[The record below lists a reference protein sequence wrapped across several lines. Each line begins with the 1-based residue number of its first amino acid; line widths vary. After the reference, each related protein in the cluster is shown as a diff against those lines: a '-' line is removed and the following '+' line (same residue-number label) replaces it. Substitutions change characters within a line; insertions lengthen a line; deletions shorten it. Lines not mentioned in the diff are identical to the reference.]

1 MSEAPEVNQVLAQ
14 ADAKTECNEADTDC
28 SSHIFGRV
36 KRPMIQRMAKAAGIR
51 HVSTNLYDAIR
62 SALHRYLKEQVA
74 LALSHVDRANAD
86 RVNVD
91 RANVDRANVDVLANV
106 DRVNVEEAP
115 NNPVIPNKT
124 FTHMVTLVS
133 NGVKLSKPA
142 IQALHAKTEAWWLEL
157 FQSVH
162 MVSMHRGANVAQPS
176 DLEIVERLRTVTQA
190 TC

>member
-1 MSEAPEVNQVLAQ
+1 MSEAPEVNQVLTE
-14 ADAKTECNEADTDC
+14 AKCNEADTDC

-74 LALSHVDRANAD
+74 LALSHADRVNVDRANAD
-86 RVNVD
+86 RVNAD
-91 RANVDRANVDVLANV
+91 RANV
-106 DRVNVEEAP
+106 DRVNVDEPTEEPAP
-115 NNPVIPNKT
+115 ESPVIPNKT

-133 NGVKLSKPA
+133 NGAKLSKPA

>member
-1 MSEAPEVNQVLAQ
+1 MSEAPEVNQVLTE
-14 ADAKTECNEADTDC
+14 AKAEAKCNEADTDC

-74 LALSHVDRANAD
+74 LALSNVDRANAD

-91 RANVDRANVDVLANV
+91 RVNVDVLANV
-106 DRVNVEEAP
+106 DRANVEEALQ
-115 NNPVIPNKT
+115 NPVIPNKT

-133 NGVKLSKPA
+133 NGAKLSKPA

>member
-1 MSEAPEVNQVLAQ
+1 MSEAPEVSQVLAE
-14 ADAKTECNEADTDC
+14 ANAKCNEADTDC

-74 LALSHVDRANAD
+74 LALSHA
-86 RVNVD
+86 
-91 RANVDRANVDVLANV
+91 DVLA
-106 DRVNVEEAP
+106 EAQTFQ
-115 NNPVIPNKT
+115 NPVIPNKT

-133 NGVKLSKPA
+133 NGAKLSKPA

>member
-1 MSEAPEVNQVLAQ
+1 MSEAPEVNQVLTE
-14 ADAKTECNEADTDC
+14 ADAKCNEADTDC

-74 LALSHVDRANAD
+74 LALS
-86 RVNVD
+86 
-91 RANVDRANVDVLANV
+91 NV
-106 DRVNVEEAP
+106 DRVNVEEALQ
-115 NNPVIPNKT
+115 NPVIPNKT

-133 NGVKLSKPA
+133 NGAKLSKPTL
-142 IQALHAKTEAWWLEL
+142 QALHAKTEAWWLEL

-176 DLEIVERLRTVTQA
+176 DLEIVERLRTATQA

>member
-1 MSEAPEVNQVLAQ
+1 MSEAPEVNQVLTEAE
-14 ADAKTECNEADTDC
+14 AEAKCNEADTDC

-74 LALSHVDRANAD
+74 LALS
-86 RVNVD
+86 
-91 RANVDRANVDVLANV
+91 NV
-106 DRVNVEEAP
+106 DRVNVEEALQ
-115 NNPVIPNKT
+115 NPVIPNKT

-133 NGVKLSKPA
+133 NGAKLSKPTL
-142 IQALHAKTEAWWLEL
+142 QALHAKTEAWWLEL

>member
-1 MSEAPEVNQVLAQ
+1 MSEAPEVNQVLTE
-14 ADAKTECNEADTDC
+14 ADAKCNEADTDC

-74 LALSHVDRANAD
+74 LALSHAD

-91 RANVDRANVDVLANV
+91 RD
-106 DRVNVEEAP
+106 NVEEALQ
-115 NNPVIPNKT
+115 NPVIPNKT

-133 NGVKLSKPA
+133 NGAKLSKPA
-142 IQALHAKTEAWWLEL
+142 LQALHAKTEAWWLEL

>member
-1 MSEAPEVNQVLAQ
+1 
-14 ADAKTECNEADTDC
+14 
-28 SSHIFGRV
+28 
-36 KRPMIQRMAKAAGIR
+36 MIQRMAKAAGIR

-74 LALSHVDRANAD
+74 LALSHADRAHVDRVNAD
-86 RVNVD
+86 RVNADHVN
-91 RANVDRANVDVLANV
+91 AEELLAA
-106 DRVNVEEAP
+106 AP

-133 NGVKLSKPA
+133 NGAKLSKPA
-142 IQALHAKTEAWWLEL
+142 LQALHAKTEAWWLEL

>member
-1 MSEAPEVNQVLAQ
+1 MSEAPEVNQVLTE
-14 ADAKTECNEADTDC
+14 AKCNEAEADC

-74 LALSHVDRANAD
+74 LALSHVDRAN
-86 RVNVD
+86 
-91 RANVDRANVDVLANV
+91 
-106 DRVNVEEAP
+106 VEESLAP

-176 DLEIVERLRTVTQA
+176 DLEIVERLRKQPVNL
-190 TC
+190 

>member
-1 MSEAPEVNQVLAQ
+1 MSEAPEVNQVLTEAE
-14 ADAKTECNEADTDC
+14 AEAKCNEADTDC

-74 LALSHVDRANAD
+74 LALSHADRVNVDRANAD

-91 RANVDRANVDVLANV
+91 R
-106 DRVNVEEAP
+106 EEALQ
-115 NNPVIPNKT
+115 NPVIPNKT

-133 NGVKLSKPA
+133 NGAKLSKPA

-176 DLEIVERLRTVTQA
+176 DLEIVERLRKQPVNL
-190 TC
+190 

>member
-1 MSEAPEVNQVLAQ
+1 MSEAPEVNQVLTEAE
-14 ADAKTECNEADTDC
+14 AKCNEADTDC

-74 LALSHVDRANAD
+74 LALSHAD

-91 RANVDRANVDVLANV
+91 R
-106 DRVNVEEAP
+106 EEALQ
-115 NNPVIPNKT
+115 NPVIPNKT

-133 NGVKLSKPA
+133 NGAKLSKPA

>member
-1 MSEAPEVNQVLAQ
+1 MSEAPEVNQVLTEADSQ
-14 ADAKTECNEADTDC
+14 AKCNEAEADC

-62 SALHRYLKEQVA
+62 SALHRYLKEQVT
-74 LALSHVDRANAD
+74 LALSHADRAH
-86 RVNVD
+86 
-91 RANVDRANVDVLANV
+91 V
-106 DRVNVEEAP
+106 DRVNAEESLAAAP

-133 NGVKLSKPA
+133 NGAKLSKPTL
-142 IQALHAKTEAWWLEL
+142 QALHAKTEAWWLEL

>member
-1 MSEAPEVNQVLAQ
+1 MSEAPEVNQVLTEAE
-14 ADAKTECNEADTDC
+14 AKCNEADTDC

-74 LALSHVDRANAD
+74 LALSHAD
-86 RVNVD
+86 RVN
-91 RANVDRANVDVLANV
+91 ADVLANV
-106 DRVNVEEAP
+106 ETLAAP
-115 NNPVIPNKT
+115 ENPVIPNKT

-133 NGVKLSKPA
+133 NGVKLSKPTL
-142 IQALHAKTEAWWLEL
+142 QALHAKTEAWWLEL

-176 DLEIVERLRTVTQA
+176 DLEIVERLRKQPVNL
-190 TC
+190 

>member
-1 MSEAPEVNQVLAQ
+1 MSEAPQVNQVLTEAE
-14 ADAKTECNEADTDC
+14 AKCNEAEADC

-74 LALSHVDRANAD
+74 LALSHADRAHVDRVNAD
-86 RVNVD
+86 RVNADHVN
-91 RANVDRANVDVLANV
+91 AEELLAA
-106 DRVNVEEAP
+106 AP

-133 NGVKLSKPA
+133 NGAKLSKPA
-142 IQALHAKTEAWWLEL
+142 LQALHAKTEAWWLEL

>member
-1 MSEAPEVNQVLAQ
+1 MSEVPEVNQVLTE
-14 ADAKTECNEADTDC
+14 ADAKCNEADTDC

-74 LALSHVDRANAD
+74 LALSNVDRAHVD

-91 RANVDRANVDVLANV
+91 EPT
-106 DRVNVEEAP
+106 EEPAP
-115 NNPVIPNKT
+115 ESPVIPNKT

-133 NGVKLSKPA
+133 NGTKLSKPA

>member
-1 MSEAPEVNQVLAQ
+1 MSEAPEVNQVLTE

-74 LALSHVDRANAD
+74 LALSHAD
-86 RVNVD
+86 RVNAD
-91 RANVDRANVDVLANV
+91 RANVDKPT
-106 DRVNVEEAP
+106 EAP
-115 NNPVIPNKT
+115 APESPVIPNKT

-133 NGVKLSKPA
+133 NGVKLSKPTL
-142 IQALHAKTEAWWLEL
+142 QALHAKTEAWWLEL

>member
-1 MSEAPEVNQVLAQ
+1 MSEAPEVSQVLAE
-14 ADAKTECNEADTDC
+14 ANAKCNEADTDC

-74 LALSHVDRANAD
+74 LALSHAD
-86 RVNVD
+86 RVHVD
-91 RANVDRANVDVLANV
+91 
-106 DRVNVEEAP
+106 EPTEAP
-115 NNPVIPNKT
+115 APESPVIPNKT

-133 NGVKLSKPA
+133 NGAKLSKPA
-142 IQALHAKTEAWWLEL
+142 LQALHAKTEAWWLEL

-176 DLEIVERLRTVTQA
+176 DLEIVERLRTATQA

>member
-1 MSEAPEVNQVLAQ
+1 MSLSSSSSDVSDTMHYSEANV
-14 ADAKTECNEADTDC
+14 DCNEADC
-28 SSHIFGRV
+28 SSHIFGRI

-74 LALSHVDRANAD
+74 FALSHVDEFAQANAIS
-86 RVNVD
+86 
-91 RANVDRANVDVLANV
+91 
-106 DRVNVEEAP
+106 
-115 NNPVIPNKT
+115 NPVIPNKT
-124 FTHMVTLVS
+124 FLHMVSRVYEGAKMS
-133 NGVKLSKPA
+133 NGAKLSKPV
-142 IQALHAKTEAWWLEL
+142 IHALHAKTEAWWLEL

-176 DLEIVERLRTVTQA
+176 DLDVVQRLRR

>member
-1 MSEAPEVNQVLAQ
+1 MSEAPEVNQVLTE
-14 ADAKTECNEADTDC
+14 AKCNEADADC

-74 LALSHVDRANAD
+74 LALSHVDRANVD
-86 RVNVD
+86 VD
-91 RANVDRANVDVLANV
+91 RANVETL
-106 DRVNVEEAP
+106 EALQ
-115 NNPVIPNKT
+115 NPVIPNKT

-133 NGVKLSKPA
+133 NGTKLSKPA

>member
-1 MSEAPEVNQVLAQ
+1 MSEAPEVNQVLTEAE
-14 ADAKTECNEADTDC
+14 AKCNEAEADC

-74 LALSHVDRANAD
+74 LVLSNAD
-86 RVNVD
+86 RVNADRAHVD
-91 RANVDRANVDVLANV
+91 RAHVDRVNV

-133 NGVKLSKPA
+133 NGAKLSKPA

>member
-1 MSEAPEVNQVLAQ
+1 
-14 ADAKTECNEADTDC
+14 
-28 SSHIFGRV
+28 
-36 KRPMIQRMAKAAGIR
+36 MIQRMAKAAGIR

-74 LALSHVDRANAD
+74 LALS
-86 RVNVD
+86 
-91 RANVDRANVDVLANV
+91 NV
-106 DRVNVEEAP
+106 DRVNVEEALQ
-115 NNPVIPNKT
+115 NPVIPNKT

-133 NGVKLSKPA
+133 NGAKLSKPTL
-142 IQALHAKTEAWWLEL
+142 QALHAKTEAWWLEL

-176 DLEIVERLRTVTQA
+176 DLEIVERLRTATQA